1 MDINNLVNAIFGH
14 EPKEQIK
21 NEDDFVQYMEKALKE
36 IFGEDVKFEK
46 VKEVDDGKN
55 YIHIEF
61 KEKEEDPVDKYMPKK
76 EWNDDELDIMSVVKE
91 DEMEGVKHL
100 VRKIAQQHKHE
111 LPLAG
116 IYNAVA
122 AHLAN
127 ESDKLLR
134 NKEKARQKAQK
145 ASMLKSKVCS
155 KFNDFTQ
162 GLSDEERDTL
172 NEMLKEI

>member
-1 MDINNLVNAIFGH
+1 MNMDNLVNAIFRH

-21 NEDDFVQYMEKALKE
+21 NEDDFAQYMEKVLKE

-46 VKEVDDGKN
+46 VKEV
-55 YIHIEF
+55 
-61 KEKEEDPVDKYMPKK
+61 
-76 EWNDDELDIMSVVKE
+76 NDNELDIMSVVKE

-111 LPLAG
+111 LPLEG

-155 KFNDFTQ
+155 KFNDFTK

>member
-1 MDINNLVNAIFGH
+1 MNMDNLVNAIFGH
-14 EPKEQIK
+14 EQKGQIK
-21 NEDDFVQYMEKALKE
+21 NEDDFAQYMEKVLKE

-46 VKEVDDGKN
+46 AKEINDG
-55 YIHIEF
+55 
-61 KEKEEDPVDKYMPKK
+61 
-76 EWNDDELDIMSVVKE
+76 ELDIMSVVKE
-91 DEMEGVKHL
+91 DEIEGVKHL

-111 LPLAG
+111 LPLEG

-172 NEMLKEI
+172 NEILKEI